1 MRGSAGLCHC
11 KWRLYRLSIHTASSP
26 SHRSSLSMDANA
38 SIIIHALKL
47 RLHWSAGL
55 GLLQRGDRARDWRE
69 FSVLKASGETG
80 AAVTW
85 RQYKKRKLFFQ
96 TQSLICSLSP
106 RFLSMHCCYRF
117 REGWEKNAS
126 CVSIKGALGFKYRWA
141 SGGRSVKKLLQ
152 VFFRTKQNCISEP
165 RSSIDM
171 HLGFF
176 LLYVEAGRE
185 TRKVDW
191 MCSCCR
197 LTPWAETG
205 GGLTL
210 LSVSAPELKNHMRSL
225 RGQITLFAKKNKSRF
240 ARRFINILLDF

>member
-1 MRGSAGLCHC
+1 
-11 KWRLYRLSIHTASSP
+11 
-26 SHRSSLSMDANA
+26 MDANA

-80 AAVTW
+80 AAAVTW

-117 REGWEKNAS
+117 REGEKKTHHACRSKVRWVLNTAELR
-126 CVSIKGALGFKYRWA
+126 GGLGKEIA
-141 SGGRSVKKLLQ
+141 AG
-152 VFFRTKQNCISEP
+152 VFRAKQNCISEP

-171 HLGFF
+171 HLGVFF
-176 LLYVEAGRE
+176 LYVEAGRE

-210 LSVSAPELKNHMRSL
+210 LRVSAPELKNNMRSL
-225 RGQITLFAKKNKSRF
+225 RGQITLFAKKTRADLRDGSSISFWTFN
-240 ARRFINILLDF
+240 